1 MGAFSLSSRRPAA
14 PARRNIDRRSGW
26 PEGPVGIVGPVRS
39 ARSRSRLA
47 AAAVCLVLSA
57 GCGQKAGVGGPDP
70 SAAPAVA
77 AAPVAPPAA
86 GAALPSANPTSP
98 GGALPLDV
106 PPRSGALASS
116 GPAAVVPDS
125 ATRSSGPAAPS
136 AGSASARPAAAAR
149 LAGPG
154 GPGPSPT
161 STTAPGSTAGVAGP
175 HDRDGVSD
183 KEIVIGIHAPLTG
196 AAPVPEDS
204 VDKAKDLY
212 WRWLADRGG
221 IFGRNVRI
229 VFRDDQYNPSRAVTV
244 CRELV
249 EQEHAFLLIG
259 IGTDQVVSC
268 ARYAN
273 QAGVPYISSGGGQ
286 AAVAG
291 LANYFAISMSFPQ
304 QAPLVAQAVK
314 RAGKTKVAVVV
325 INTPNYDDTFTSLV
339 QSIRDGGLT
348 LVRADRIG
356 KQASQSEVLAE
367 ANNLRVSG
375 AEAVLLMVAPVTFI
389 DLAHSAQ
396 GQAYAPLW
404 AGPGLSNGLNLVA
417 EFGCPSIAGA
427 RFLSPF
433 PQLDVIDRFDTD
445 YKPAYRKYN
454 NGAEPDD
461 LGLMVWGLSKTLH
474 RFLAATGPELGRAR
488 FMATLD
494 SGQEFSSGVFPPVRF
509 SPGHHFGANQVNLL
523 EADCANRRYRTLAT
537 FAASF

>member
-1 MGAFSLSSRRPAA
+1 MRNGGGARIRFRLGSAVAA
-14 PARRNIDRRSGW
+14 ALL
-26 PEGPVGIVGPVRS
+26 
-39 ARSRSRLA
+39 LA
-47 AAAVCLVLSA
+47 A
-57 GCGQKAGVGGPDP
+57 CGQKAGVGGPDAAP
-70 SAAPAVA
+70 SAASAAPAPVTATTGAAAAPQAATASADTNGAAVA
-77 AAPVAPPAA
+77 AATTVSGPSARSGRA
-86 GAALPSANPTSP
+86 GAALSGSQPSS
-98 GGALPLDV
+98 
-106 PPRSGALASS
+106 ASS
-116 GPAAVVPDS
+116 AGAPAI
-125 ATRSSGPAAPS
+125 
-136 AGSASARPAAAAR
+136 GSA
-149 LAGPG
+149 
-154 GPGPSPT
+154 PGPSSGGPSRAASGAAGPAT
-161 STTAPGSTAGVAGP
+161 PTTAAPAGGPVPAAGP

-183 KEIVIGIHAPLTG
+183 KEIVIGVHAPLTG

-212 WRWLADRGG
+212 WKWLADRGG

-273 QAGVPYISSGGGQ
+273 QVGVPYISSGGGE
-286 AAVAG
+286 AAVAA
-291 LANYFAISMSFPQ
+291 LSNYFAISMSFPQ

-314 RAGKTKVAVVV
+314 KAGKTKVAVVV
-325 INTPNYDDTFTSLV
+325 INTPNYDDTFTGLV
-339 QSIRDGGLT
+339 QSAKDVGLNV
-348 LVRADRIG
+348 VRADRIG

-367 ANNLRVSG
+367 ANNLRTSG
-375 AEAVLLMVAPVTFI
+375 AEAVMLMVAPVTFL

-396 GQAYAPLW
+396 GQAYTPLW

-433 PQLDVIDRFDTD
+433 PQLDVSDRFDAD

-461 LGLMVWGLSKTLH
+461 LGFMVWGLSKTLH
-474 RFLAATGPELGRAR
+474 RFLAATGPDLGRVK
-488 FMATLD
+488 FMATLE
-494 SGQEFSSGVFPPVRF
+494 SGQEFSTNVFPTVRF
-509 SPGHHFGANQVNLL
+509 SPGHHFGARQVNLL
-523 EADCANRRYRTLAT
+523 EADCTARKYRTLAT
-537 FAASF
+537 FVSSF

>member
-1 MGAFSLSSRRPAA
+1 
-14 PARRNIDRRSGW
+14 
-26 PEGPVGIVGPVRS
+26 VRS
-39 ARSRSRLA
+39 AESRRRLA
-47 AAAVCLVLSA
+47 AAAVCLVVAA

-70 SAAPAVA
+70 SGAPVAA

-86 GAALPSANPTSP
+86 GAAPPSADATSP
-98 GGALPLDV
+98 GGALPLDL
-106 PPRSGALASS
+106 PQRSGAPAAS
-116 GPAAVVPDS
+116 GPATAVPDS
-125 ATRSSGPAAPS
+125 PTRSSGPASRAS
-136 AGSASARPAAAAR
+136 SASARPAAAAGP
-149 LAGPG
+149 AGPG
-154 GPGPSPT
+154 IPGLSPT
-161 STTAPGSTAGVAGP
+161 STTAPGPAVAVAGP

-259 IGTDQVVSC
+259 VGTDQVVSC
-268 ARYAN
+268 ARYAS

-325 INTPNYDDTFTSLV
+325 INTPNYDDTFASLV
-339 QSIRDGGLT
+339 QSVRDVGLT

-375 AEAVLLMVAPVTFI
+375 AEAVVLMVAPVTFI

-396 GQAYAPLW
+396 GQAYSPLW

-433 PQLDVIDRFDTD
+433 PQLDVIDRFDAD

-461 LGLMVWGLSKTLH
+461 LGLMVWGLSKTMH

-509 SPGHHFGANQVNLL
+509 TPGHHFGAGQVNLL
-523 EADCANRRYRTLAT
+523 EADCANRRYRTLAS

>member
-1 MGAFSLSSRRPAA
+1 MGGRGVRRRGASALLAA
-14 PARRNIDRRSGW
+14 AL
-26 PEGPVGIVGPVRS
+26 
-39 ARSRSRLA
+39 LA
-47 AAAVCLVLSA
+47 AAA
-57 GCGQKAGVGGPDP
+57 CGQKAGVGGPDP
-70 SAAPAVA
+70 SAAPAAPAAVA
-77 AAPVAPPAA
+77 ASATPAA
-86 GAALPSANPTSP
+86 
-98 GGALPLDV
+98 GGALPSLATGPAGASPFDV
-106 PPRSGALASS
+106 SPRSATPASS
-116 GPAAVVPDS
+116 GPATGAAGTPT
-125 ATRSSGPAAPS
+125 TRSSGPVAAPA
-136 AGSASARPAAAAR
+136 AGASARPAAAAGVAGA
-149 LAGPG
+149 AGPG
-154 GPGPSPT
+154 LSPT
-161 STTAPGSTAGVAGP
+161 STTAPGAPAVAAGP

-212 WRWLADRGG
+212 WKWLAERGG

-249 EQEHAFLLIG
+249 EQEHAFLLVG

-268 ARYAN
+268 ARYAS
-273 QAGVPYISSGGGQ
+273 QVGVPYISSGGGQ

-291 LANYFAISMSFPQ
+291 LANYFAISMNFPQ

-314 RAGKTKVAVVV
+314 RAGKTRVAVLV
-325 INTPNYDDTFTSLV
+325 INTPNYDDTFTALV
-339 QSIRDGGLT
+339 GSAKDAGLT
-348 LVRADRIG
+348 VVRADRIG

-396 GQAYAPLW
+396 GQAYTPLW
-404 AGPGLSNGLNLVA
+404 TGPGLSNGLNLVA

-433 PQLDVIDRFDTD
+433 PELDVIDRFDAD

-474 RFLAATGPELGRAR
+474 RFLTATGPDLGRAR

-494 SGQEFSSGVFPPVRF
+494 SGQEFSSGIFPPVRF
-509 SPGHHFGANQVNLL
+509 GPGHHFGATQAHLL
-523 EADCANRRYRTLAT
+523 EADCTNRRYRTLAT
-537 FAASF
+537 FAAGF